1 MREPAASLGRDGC
14 SMNFRNVRNSPVRR
28 HVLHHVRL
36 LPERPV
42 ADRADERLLARVN
55 LQVLLEV
62 EPLRVDEQAAHR
74 ATLVLGPV
82 VVHVQVEVVQVA
94 EEHVTLDAVQRP
106 DVLLDLALVRR
117 HCGVVFA
124 GNWLLWRHRLGLRL
138 LG

>member
-1 MREPAASLGRDGC
+1 M
-14 SMNFRNVRNSPVRR
+14 RR

-62 EPLRVDEQAAHR
+62 EPLRVDEKAAHR

-94 EEHVTLDAVQRP
+94 EEHVTLNAVQRP

-124 GNWLLWRHRLGLRL
+124 GNWLLWRPRLGLRL